1 MFVLLCQLNSAAE
14 AEERSEN
21 IIHRKNC
28 PFGFLLDSVII
39 DWRKKKIDF
48 DGFTQVFDF

>member
-28 PFGFLLDSVII
+28 TFGFLLDSVII